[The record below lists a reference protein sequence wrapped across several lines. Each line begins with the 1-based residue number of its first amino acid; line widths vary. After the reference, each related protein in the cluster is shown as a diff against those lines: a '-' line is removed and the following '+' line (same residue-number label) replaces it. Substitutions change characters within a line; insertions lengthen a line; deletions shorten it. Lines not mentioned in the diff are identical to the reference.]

1 MENTRTY
8 QITLPTGDA
17 AFLKK
22 QASRMGWKLKTV
34 QAKRSADTQ
43 AKAYELAMRD
53 KAEGHVSTYATVQE
67 LFDELGI

>member
-1 MENTRTY
+1 MENTTTY

-22 QASRMGWKLKTV
+22 QASRMGWQLKAM
-34 QAKRSADTQ
+34 QAKRSTNTQ

-53 KAEGHVSTYATVQE
+53 KAEGHISTYATAQD